1 MQNVMP
7 PTGVPATVVPFY
19 QSHEGEVCAA
29 LLRDRLQWFW
39 PDLRQQKVL
48 GIGYTQPYLGA
59 WRGRGALCVSAVLG
73 RHGSAL
79 MTLQQ
84 EGGRLPPEERT
95 CLVDARHLPFG
106 DEAFDRILL
115 VHALQDEEQAVT
127 LLRAAGRVL
136 RDDGRMVLIV
146 PNWFGGR
153 LRQRGTPFAHETAFT
168 RGSLRRV
175 LAHAMLHVERRDEA
189 LFLPAGQGCTS
200 LQRGQASDI
209 AGKVLSPGLGSLRLV
224 EVVKD
229 VYSAR
234 PLPVAERKVWFSK
247 MMVPVQDA

>member
-1 MQNVMP
+1 MHNVMP
-7 PTGVPATVVPFY
+7 PAATPMAVTTFY
-19 QSHEGEVCAA
+19 QSHEGGVCAA
-29 LLRDRLQWFW
+29 LLQERLQWFW
-39 PDLRQQKVL
+39 PDLRQQTVL
-48 GIGYTQPYLGA
+48 GVGYTQPYLNTWQEQGA
-59 WRGRGALCVSAVLG
+59 DCVSAVLAP
-73 RHGSAL
+73 HASAV
-79 MTLQQ
+79 MTQQ
-84 EGGRLPPEERT
+84 KERSGVPPEERT
-95 CLVDARHLPFG
+95 CLVDARHLPF
-106 DEAFDRILL
+106 DDDAFDRILL

-146 PNWFGGR
+146 PNRFGGR
-153 LRQRGTPFAHETAFT
+153 LRQRATPFAREAAFT

-189 LFLPAGQGCTS
+189 LFLPAAQGCTS

-229 VYSAR
+229 VHSVR
-234 PLPVAERKVWFSK
+234 PLPVASRKAWFSK
-247 MMVPVQDA
+247 MVVPVQDA